1 LGRGGRSRRAALGLG
16 RGGRSRRAALGIWTR
31 RPIGRSK
38 AALGVI
44 WKQRNAALSANC
56 RGSRRTRST
65 FGLGG
70 PSAGAGAALDMIW
83 RERKAVHNVICG
95 GRRTIRFGGSRR
107 AALGRRDH
115 RQEQAERR
123 GGAT

>member
-1 LGRGGRSRRAALGLG
+1 
-16 RGGRSRRAALGIWTR
+16 
-31 RPIGRSK
+31 
-38 AALGVI
+38 VI

-56 RGSRRTRST
+56 RGSRRTCST

-95 GRRTIRFGGSRR
+95 GRRTIRFGGTIGRSR
-107 AALGRRDH
+107 G
-115 RQEQAERR
+115 R
-123 GGAT
+123 GGEEQPSKVRRSGRTMGKVACVGAEEDPT